1 TLSASALFDT
11 LLSSIGTPAAP
22 APAPAPAEPAGFP
35 AAFSL
40 PQVPTPDSE
49 AVTTW
54 LFQHGQIH
62 HGPHE
67 PAAQAMLALLTQAS
81 ALGLQRLDMNDATHV
96 WSARSSAPGEWRL
109 GRAFTWTALDE
120 RVGPWLDTGES

>member
-1 TLSASALFDT
+1 DRLARRLEWVPGGWTPTLSASALFDT

-67 PAAQAMLALLTQAS
+67 PAAPAC
-81 ALGLQRLDMNDATHV
+81 
-96 WSARSSAPGEWRL
+96 WPC
-109 GRAFTWTALDE
+109 
-120 RVGPWLDTGES
+120 